1 MIAPLQYVREQYV
14 AEGAIVGPNLRV
26 EFAESKSI
34 SLELPSVDV
43 ILNDGWKIIP
53 LTPPEVKKLLHNE
66 LLK

>member
-1 MIAPLQYVREQYV
+1 MIAPLQYVREKYI

-26 EFAESKSI
+26 EFAESKRI

-53 LTPPEVKKLLHNE
+53 LTPPEVKKLLHNY
-66 LLK
+66 